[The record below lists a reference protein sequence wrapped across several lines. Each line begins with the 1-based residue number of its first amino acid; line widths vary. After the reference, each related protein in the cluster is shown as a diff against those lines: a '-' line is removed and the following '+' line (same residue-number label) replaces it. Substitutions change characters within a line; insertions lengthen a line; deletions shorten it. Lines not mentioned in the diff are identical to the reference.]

1 MLSVAHGAFPVVRD
15 KIYGYIYIYLCLR
28 QQTNLIIKKKKNAL
42 SPLITVAL
50 HSTASLS
57 CMQTRRPNFPYI
69 CKQRRH
75 CPPEASE
82 QVAAGPAIGQESPPQ
97 QHPQTLSVDSEET
110 ALPPDKALMGEIE
123 CDG

>member
-1 MLSVAHGAFPVVRD
+1 MLSVEHGAFPVVWD
-15 KIYGYIYIYLCLR
+15 KIYGYIFVSQATNQFDYL
-28 QQTNLIIKKKKNAL
+28 INAL
-42 SPLITVAL
+42 SPLINVAL
-50 HSTASLS
+50 HSTASLR

-75 CPPEASE
+75 CPPEASQ

-110 ALPPDKALMGEIE
+110 ALPPDKALMGKIE